1 VTALRVALAGNPNV
15 GKTSLFNELTGAR
28 HKVGNYA
35 GVTVETRAGAVVA
48 RHAPARPITVLDL
61 PGTYS
66 LTPTAEDEAVA
77 FRCLTGAEGQPPA
90 VVALVLDAANLARNL
105 YLAVQLLEL
114 GRPLVVALNMMDVA
128 AEAGMP
134 VDPAALSRAL
144 GVPVVPTVART
155 GEGIGRLVEALGS
168 IDHVPEDSSARS
180 SLRARVLA
188 DAADPEVPP
197 GTAPAR
203 WRWLV
208 SAAAA
213 GSLDLAAPDAGERA
227 ALAAIDPATLTA
239 AAHARVIAR
248 YREVD
253 AVLAEIGFTAAQR
266 ERAPAMSRSATIDRV
281 LTHRVW
287 GLLIFVL
294 VMATIFSSIF
304 TWAEPIMGA
313 IESLIGWLS
322 EQVTAALGSGVFT
335 DLLTQGVLAGAGN
348 VLVFVPQIALLFLL
362 LGLLEDSGYMARA
375 AFLVDRLMARVGLH
389 GRAFVPL
396 LSGYACA
403 IPAIL
408 GTRTITDPRDRLA
421 TILMIPFMSCSA
433 RLPIYVL
440 FISALFPADDR
451 VGPFTVGSLM
461 LVGFYALSTVSA
473 LAAGAIWKRTVLRGP
488 TPPFVLELPPYRL
501 PRLRNTLLHVYDRTA
516 DFVRQAGTV
525 ILAMTIVLWVLL
537 SFPRPPEAPAPERAV
552 PAAVDLQVEPAR
564 ESDVAEDMS
573 NGASEHA
580 SSDMPKKPADDSPIQ
595 HSIGGKI
602 GLALEPVLA
611 PMGQDFRMGIAILGS
626 FAAREVM
633 ISTLGLVYGIEAD
646 DENQTPLREA
656 LREAREPD
664 GSRRHTPL
672 KGLAA
677 MIFFVYACQC
687 MSTLAVVRRETRSW
701 KWPLLMFATMSTL
714 AYMLAVLVY
723 QVGRALG
730 YA

>member
-1 VTALRVALAGNPNV
+1 MTLRGATPLRVALAGNPNV
-15 GKTSLFNELTGAR
+15 GKTSLFNELTGSR

-48 RHAPARPITVLDL
+48 RLAPARPITIVDL

-66 LTPTAEDEAVA
+66 LTPIAEDEAVA
-77 FRCLTGAEGQPPA
+77 FRCLTGADDQPPD

-128 AEAGMP
+128 AEAGAP
-134 VDPAALSRAL
+134 VDPAALARAL
-144 GVPVVPTVART
+144 GVPVLPTVART
-155 GEGIGRLVEALGS
+155 GEGIARLVEGLGS
-168 IDHVPEDSSARS
+168 IEHVPSDTSP
-180 SLRARVLA
+180 LRARLLTGD
-188 DAADPEVPP
+188 DAVPPPP
-197 GTAPAR
+197 GTELAR

-213 GSLDLAAPDAGERA
+213 GTLDLAAPTADERVALA
-227 ALAAIDPATLTA
+227 ALAPAAVTA

-253 AVLAEIGFTAAQR
+253 ALLAELGFTAAQR
-266 ERAPAMSRSATIDRV
+266 ERAPAMTRSAAIDRV

-287 GLLIFVL
+287 GLAIFVL

-313 IESLIGWLS
+313 IEALISWLS
-322 EQVTAALGSGVFT
+322 GQVRGPLGPGVFT
-335 DLLTQGVLAGAGN
+335 DLLTQGVIAGAGN

-473 LAAGAIWKRTVLRGP
+473 LLVGAFWKRTALRGP

-525 ILAMTIVLWVLL
+525 ILAVTVVLWVLL
-537 SFPRPPEAPAPERAV
+537 SFPRPPDAPPV
-552 PAAVDLQVEPAR
+552 PVDVDPVAHVEP
-564 ESDVAEDMS
+564 DMS
-573 NGASEHA
+573 ETPDSPTPPRDE
-580 SSDMPKKPADDSPIQ
+580 DSPIV
-595 HSIGGKI
+595 HSIGGRI
-602 GLALEPVLA
+602 GKAIEPALL

-633 ISTLGLVYGIEAD
+633 VSTLGLVYGIEED
-646 DENQTPLREA
+646 DDDQTSLREK

-687 MSTLAVVRRETRSW
+687 MSTLAVVRRETGAW
-701 KWPLLMFATMSTL
+701 KWPLVMFTTMSAL
-714 AYMLAVLVY
+714 AYALAVLVY
-723 QVGRALG
+723 QVGLALG
-730 YA
+730 YT